1 MGREAYHRPF
11 VLSELQRTLGGA
23 ERFEPPSREAVL
35 ERMARYAQ
43 RQLAQGDRLSSIT
56 RHMLGLYAG
65 EPGARDYRRLLSEG
79 ARAAG
84 AGPDLLREA
93 AAAARAPPA
102 DSGSGEPR
110 GRQLHLTGSGVGPLW
125 YYPDQRRH
133 RLAIRGCKGGRPA
146 TLYMG
151 KDIELAILF
160 ADVVGSTRL
169 YELMGDLRARDMVA
183 ICIDVMRS
191 ATEQRQGTVIKTM
204 GDEVMSTFPSADEAL
219 NAAAQ
224 MQLQISS
231 HAQLKV
237 DGQPVSIR
245 IGCHFGP
252 VMLENRD
259 VFGATVHTANRM
271 TSQAKAGQI
280 ITTAATVEHLSPE
293 WRAYCRQIDAAPIK
307 GQGNEV
313 ALYEVLWQSEDV
325 TSMVPGDFDELA
337 PVGGSAAAAV
347 ERPGTSRRRAPSQ
360 HHDRPRGGQ
369 RFVVI
374 RET

>member
-1 MGREAYHRPF
+1 
-11 VLSELQRTLGGA
+11 
-23 ERFEPPSREAVL
+23 
-35 ERMARYAQ
+35 
-43 RQLAQGDRLSSIT
+43 
-56 RHMLGLYAG
+56 
-65 EPGARDYRRLLSEG
+65 
-79 ARAAG
+79 
-84 AGPDLLREA
+84 
-93 AAAARAPPA
+93 
-102 DSGSGEPR
+102 
-110 GRQLHLTGSGVGPLW
+110 
-125 YYPDQRRH
+125 
-133 RLAIRGCKGGRPA
+133 
-146 TLYMG
+146 MG

-224 MQLQISS
+224 MQQQISS

-280 ITTAATVEHLSPE
+280 ITTAATVERLSPE
-293 WRAYCRQIDAAPIK
+293 WRASCRQIDIATLK

-325 TSMVPGDFDELA
+325 TSMVPAISMSSRPVRLLRLRIRANDRDLVIDEQHSSITIGRAEDNDVVIKGNLISRLHA
-337 PVGGSAAAAV
+337 RIEISRNKFVLIDQSTNGTFVQTANGEESFVRRDSLQIKGEGSIGLGRLP
-347 ERPGTSRRRAPSQ
+347 EQDSPQTI
-360 HHDRPRGGQ
+360 
-369 RFVVI
+369 RFVC
-374 RET
+374 EES

>member
-1 MGREAYHRPF
+1 
-11 VLSELQRTLGGA
+11 
-23 ERFEPPSREAVL
+23 
-35 ERMARYAQ
+35 
-43 RQLAQGDRLSSIT
+43 
-56 RHMLGLYAG
+56 
-65 EPGARDYRRLLSEG
+65 
-79 ARAAG
+79 
-84 AGPDLLREA
+84 
-93 AAAARAPPA
+93 
-102 DSGSGEPR
+102 
-110 GRQLHLTGSGVGPLW
+110 
-125 YYPDQRRH
+125 
-133 RLAIRGCKGGRPA
+133 
-146 TLYMG
+146 MG

-224 MQLQISS
+224 MQQQISS

-280 ITTAATVEHLSPE
+280 ITTAATVERLSPE
-293 WRAYCRQIDAAPIK
+293 WRASCRQIDIAAIK

-325 TSMVPGDFDELA
+325 TSMVPAISMNSRPVRLLRLRLRANDRDLVIDEQHSSITIGRAEDNDVVIKGNLISRLHA
-337 PVGGSAAAAV
+337 RIEISRNKFVLIDQSTN
-347 ERPGTSRRRAPSQ
+347 GTFVQTADGEESFVRRDSLQ
-360 HHDRPRGGQ
+360 IRGEGTIGLGRLPEQ
-369 RFVVI
+369 DSPQTIRFVC
-374 RET
+374 EEN